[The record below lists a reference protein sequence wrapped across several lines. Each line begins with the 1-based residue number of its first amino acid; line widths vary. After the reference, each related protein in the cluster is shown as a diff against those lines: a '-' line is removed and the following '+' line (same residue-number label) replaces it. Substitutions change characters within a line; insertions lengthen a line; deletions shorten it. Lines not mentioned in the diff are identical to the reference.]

1 MTGKEMEKLRNSL
14 PKWENG
20 KPPILTAEQEQLD
33 RELWCRE
40 MINSILIYHGKNNI
54 MDNDYLEKYIDELGI
69 KLVKKLVKEQIEDF
83 EKAIVLENVSRDSE
97 GLSYNS
103 IIWDDE
109 Q

>member
-1 MTGKEMEKLRNSL
+1 MTGKEIDKLRNSL

-20 KPPILTAEQEQLD
+20 KPPVYTAEQEQLD

-54 MDNDYLEKYIDELGI
+54 MNDEYLQSHIEELGI
-69 KLVKKLVKEQIEDF
+69 EKVEKLVKEQMEDF
-83 EKAIVLENVSRDSE
+83 EQAVVLVDVSRDYE

-103 IIWDDE
+103 IVWADE
-109 Q
+109 A

>member
-69 KLVKKLVKEQIEDF
+69 KLVKKLVGRKIRNL
-83 EKAIVLENVSRDSE
+83 LENI
-97 GLSYNS
+97 L
-103 IIWDDE
+103 IIILLKSF
-109 Q
+109 